1 MNSNIWLRSAR
12 VLVGALF
19 IPFSWQLIG
28 IPAAWLLFGYP
39 IGRLLIV
46 SVEDRFLS
54 PSPHPV
60 VVHFI
65 HLTSG
70 VYFVTRFICFMLVY
84 YAVFYYYHGENDT
97 AYMLILGVHFI
108 IIGCMYIFLLC
119 YGLYFNLNIEEI
131 VAKYDKEF
139 NKERMDN
146 NKEYDHN
153 HEMEKLEL
161 L

>member
-1 MNSNIWLRSAR
+1 MNSNILLRSAR
-12 VLVGALF
+12 VLFGALF
-19 IPFSWQLIG
+19 IPTSWQLIG
-28 IPAAWLLFGYP
+28 IPVAWLLFDYP
-39 IGRLLIV
+39 IGRLMIV

-54 PSPHPV
+54 PSTHPV
-60 VVHFI
+60 VIHFI

-70 VYFVTRFICFMLVY
+70 LYFGTCYIGLISLISLDRD
-84 YAVFYYYHGENDT
+84 HEENAT
-97 AYMLILGVHFI
+97 AGPKLTTVVGFCLYD
-108 IIGCMYIFLLC
+108 CMYTFLFC

-153 HEMEKLEL
+153 S
-161 L
+161 